1 MQLNKIHSVKTVDR
15 VAAELGETVD
25 RLHDLAIG
33 MEPEDGVIWVYGT
46 AEIEILA
53 FTAHSTASGHP
64 FHEHPA
70 GRSMNIRPPS

>member
-25 RLHDLAIG
+25 RLHELAIR

-53 FTAHSTASGHP
+53 FTP
-64 FHEHPA
+64 FGIENLVEMIA
-70 GRSMNIRPPS
+70 MERGRQP